1 MKSDHPSK
9 AQRLAGITTSV
20 LAMTASL
27 LASQP
32 ANAQTALPPDVMQSC
47 IVQAPEFASWF
58 GGNPAKDGL
67 VFPANS
73 LAFNAGSDCN
83 FYKWSVQMF
92 LWLTSPRGP
101 GKHVFSSSQ
110 FYGLSAPAGDK
121 RQLIPQDDNTLLS
134 FAPSI
139 SLVGDKGV
147 DVVADSKGTIRNVVR
162 VQTGRAGSA
171 LFRDKSGK
179 PVDVARVA
187 AAVSGKPLLLDDT
200 NKVLDVETATSG
212 APALSDAS
220 GKAINLADETVTV
233 DGVQR
238 LVTTSGDVVELGQAG
253 GGAVLVTR
261 NNGLVYYLLQVND
274 VFAYFRTG
282 ATNGKFSPAPTEFPS
297 EASLLSKITDVAKN
311 APAPHTKPGFLD
323 GIALAME
330 LKSSWVEASTLS
342 NPQDYLVIKA
352 TVPGFDT
359 SNPQK
364 WVHGTAKTVDLA
376 LVGFHVVGS
385 ALGHPE
391 MIWATFEH
399 VNNAPNQKYVYK
411 TALGAEATVPADGS
425 GPWLF
430 SSSGASNPVP
440 ARMTVDE
447 NGDIVASGNGTIGS
461 VDVTRANAW
470 GTRLTDAAAIVNNTN
485 VISLNRSVLSQMP
498 AGDVRSKYIM
508 IGSTWTSDGKAPAG
522 ANVVGTKLLANST
535 METFKQTLNC
545 LTCHGN
551 NMLGTPSGGGL
562 SHVWG
567 LITPLFP

>member
-9 AQRLAGITTSV
+9 QKQFTAITTSV
-20 LAMTASL
+20 LAAL
-27 LASQP
+27 LAVQP
-32 ANAQTALPPDVMQSC
+32 ASAQTALPPDVMQSC
-47 IVQAPEFASWF
+47 TVQASEFANWF
-58 GGNPAKDGL
+58 AGGSSAKDGL
-67 VFPANS
+67 VVPANS
-73 LAFNAGSDCN
+73 LAFGSGPDCN

-110 FYGLSAPAGDK
+110 FYGLSVPAGDK
-121 RQLIPQDDNTLLS
+121 RKLIPQDDNTVLS

-139 SLVGDKGV
+139 SLVGDKGL

-162 VQTGRAGSA
+162 AQTGRAGSA
-171 LFRDKSGK
+171 LFRDKTGK
-179 PVDVARVA
+179 PIDVARVA
-187 AAVSGKPLLLDDT
+187 ASVSGKPLLLDDT
-200 NKVLDVETATSG
+200 NKVLDVETTASG
-212 APALSDAS
+212 APVLSDAS

-238 LVTTSGDVVELGQAG
+238 LLTTSGDVVELGQAG

-274 VFAYFRTG
+274 VFAYFSTG
-282 ATNGKFSPAPTEFPS
+282 ATDGKFSPVPTEFPS
-297 EASLLSKITDVAKN
+297 EASLLSKITDVARN
-311 APAPHTKPGFLD
+311 APAPHARPGFQD
-323 GIALAME
+323 SIALAME

-342 NPQDYLVIKA
+342 NPQDYLTIKA

-364 WVHGTAKTVDLA
+364 WVHTSPKTVDLA

-411 TALGAEATVPADGS
+411 TTLGAEATVPADGS
-425 GPWLF
+425 GSWLF
-430 SSSGASNPVP
+430 SSSGASSP
-440 ARMTVDE
+440 ASPRMTVDG
-447 NGDIVASGNGTIGS
+447 NGDIVASGANGTIGA

-470 GTRLTDAAAIVNNTN
+470 GTPLTDTAAVANNTN
-485 VISLNRSVLSQMP
+485 LISINRSILGQMP

-522 ANVVGTKLLANST
+522 ANVVGTKTLANST
-535 METFKQTLNC
+535 METFKQNLNC
-545 LTCHGN
+545 LSCHRGD
-551 NMLGTPSGGGL
+551 MLGTSSGGGL